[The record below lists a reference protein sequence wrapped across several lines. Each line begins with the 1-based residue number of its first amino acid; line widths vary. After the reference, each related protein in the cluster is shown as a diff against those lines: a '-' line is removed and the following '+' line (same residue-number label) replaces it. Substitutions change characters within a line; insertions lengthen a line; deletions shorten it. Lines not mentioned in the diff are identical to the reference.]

1 MKNDI
6 KINVQVAY
14 IDNQSSVLSKKY
26 VFAYTITIINQGK
39 VGAQLRT
46 RYWQIKDE
54 TGKTE
59 EVAGE
64 GVIGQKPHIAPGESF
79 EYSSGAIINT
89 TTGSMKGSYGMISDD
104 GERFDVEI
112 SEFVLSEPHTLH

>member
-59 EVAGE
+59 EVVGE

>member
-46 RYWQIKDE
+46 RYWQIKDD

-64 GVIGQKPHIAPGESF
+64 GVIGQKPYIAPGESF